1 MITQE
6 ETRVSILVAQD
17 SRTLA
22 SATREDSNA
31 MKTLA
36 AVTVVF
42 LPSTFVAALFST
54 PLFHWSPENSG
65 NSLVSKQFWI
75 FWATSIPLTILTLG
89 AWFIW
94 IRFKSSRNR
103 DHDTEQRTT
112 LEDELHRLNRLSKAA
127 VKEE

>member
-1 MITQE
+1 MITQQ
-6 ETRVSILVAQD
+6 ETRVSIQVAQD

-65 NSLVSKQFWI
+65 NSVVSKQFWI
-75 FWATSIPLTILTLG
+75 FWATSIPLTIVTLG
-89 AWFIW
+89 AWVIW
-94 IRFKSSRNR
+94 IRIQSRRHRN
-103 DHDTEQRTT
+103 HDIEQRTS
-112 LEDELHRLNRLSKAA
+112 LDDELNRLNKLTRNSI
-127 VKEE
+127 KEE